1 MLFTYYLSKPVNWII
16 PLILQVIVYYRL
28 LRKMCM
34 DPRPAFIPFV
44 AEGKMAKNLFR
55 HKSLHLH
62 FLILTAI
69 MLGGGFYL
77 RYTRGGFQAK
87 LFGIVFT
94 LIAIVIYG
102 VFMMMLYWRI
112 CNCFGKGF
120 FYKIGTLLLPIPFLF
135 LLGRDREI
143 FWGFPEFPP
152 IIRSKPVRFV
162 FGLLYEGAFIAAACA
177 IFSVVFQ
184 LSTLLYPLRP
194 MVQLELAEKSDSI
207 RGLKGDGRI
216 VERIETMG
224 SDYFYLN
231 SRYNGR
237 EHYFPDHFGDENA
250 VVLEYII
257 GSNLEDTRGL
267 ASYNISQMK
276 NATKEGSGL
285 RFVIQAG
292 GSYRWFTDGIK
303 DETVARYEIAD
314 GDLKKVSDADDG
326 RSMVNSDEFYD
337 FLSWAKQ
344 NYPADRYM
352 LVFWDHGGGL
362 SSGFGDD
369 PLRKQSDPEHTTLLV
384 SGIVDALKKADMK
397 FDLIGFDACL
407 MQDIEIAKAFEPY
420 ADYYLA
426 SEETES
432 GDGWYYTSAF
442 GLLARNPNMSTED
455 FAKELISS
463 FDLYNAIANHGE
475 AKTETTLSLVD
486 LSRIDAAY
494 DALEA
499 LYDKQDAAIRK
510 DPADYGDISLAV
522 SNSYPFSG
530 SEQVDLID
538 YLQKLDESDYD
549 DSIASSTEIKD
560 LISRIRSAVVYRNA
574 VSNYGINGL
583 AVTFPFDSLMT
594 YDKEHSEF
602 VALDLEKTRNF
613 YDDYF
618 SIMAFMKSKE
628 GSALLELFGL
638 PLGEASDY
646 TQKEWYVEG
655 FENYSE
661 IPSIIDIPLIEYDGL
676 YQLDLPDSVWKI
688 VADSKLIMY
697 QKADKGWRYL
707 GEDVPGALDENEHP
721 MASTDGTWIHINN
734 RLVCYEATTPVETP
748 EGIVYRGNVKA
759 RLNNKE
765 DILLQIEWE
774 PIAEDTSNDIKG
786 KVKGYTFLDTDLPH
800 REKGIQELSPG
811 DSLQFLF
818 DIYDESGEFIQT
830 QTYGRTLRVSKMES
844 LEVADKPL
852 GECDVRYGIRL
863 TDIFQRQFVTKM
875 IDEHLQ

>member
-1 MLFTYYLSKPVNWII
+1 MLFTYYLSKPINWIL

-34 DPRPAFIPFV
+34 DPRWAFIPFV
-44 AEGKMAKNLFR
+44 AEGKMSKNLFR

-62 FLILTAI
+62 FLVLTAI

-94 LIAIVIYG
+94 LIAILIYG
-102 VFMMMLYWRI
+102 LFMMMLYWRI

-120 FYKIGTLLLPIPFLF
+120 FYKVGTLIFPIPFLF
-135 LLGRDREI
+135 LLTRAKEI
-143 FWGFPEFPP
+143 FWGFPEFQP
-152 IIRSKPVRFV
+152 IIRSKPMRFL
-162 FGLLYEGAFIAAACA
+162 FGLLYEGAFILVALSVFGAVAY
-177 IFSVVFQ
+177 FSAM
-184 LSTLLYPLRP
+184 LYPPRP
-194 MVQLELAEKSDSI
+194 LVQLMLADKNESI

-231 SRYNGR
+231 SRYSGR
-237 EHYFPDHFGDENA
+237 DRYFPDHTNDESV

-267 ASYNISQMK
+267 ATYNIDQMK
-276 NATKEGSGL
+276 DATKEGEGL
-285 RFVIQAG
+285 KFVIQAG
-292 GSYRWFTDGIK
+292 GSYRWFTEGIK
-303 DETVARYEIAD
+303 DETVARYEIAN
-314 GDLKKVSDADDG
+314 GKLEKVADASES
-326 RSMVNSDEFYD
+326 RSMVNSEELYD
-337 FLSWAKQ
+337 FLSWAKKE
-344 NYPADRYM
+344 YPADRYM

-369 PLRKQSDPEHTTLLV
+369 PLRNEVDPDHETMLV
-384 SGIVDALKKADMK
+384 SDIVDALKKADMK
-397 FDLIGFDACL
+397 FDMIGFDACL
-407 MQDIEIAKAFEPY
+407 MQDIEIAYAMEPY
-420 ADYYLA
+420 ADFYLG

-442 GLLARNPNMSTED
+442 GLLARNPNMKTED
-455 FAKELISS
+455 FAKELISA

-475 AKTETTLSLVD
+475 AQTDTTLSLID
-486 LSRIDAAY
+486 LSRIKAAY
-494 DALEA
+494 DALED
-499 LYDKQDAAIRK
+499 LYEKQDAAIRK

-538 YLQKLDESDYD
+538 YLQRLDETDYD
-549 DSIASSTEIKD
+549 DTIVSSQYIKD
-560 LISRIRSAVVYRNA
+560 LIARMRAAVVYRNA

-583 AVTFPFDSLMT
+583 AVTFPYDSLTT

-602 VALDLEKTRNF
+602 VALDLEKTAKF

-618 SIMAFMKSKE
+618 SVMAYMKTNSGE
-628 GSALLELFGL
+628 PVEVFGI
-638 PLGEASDY
+638 PIEAEDY
-646 TQKEWYVEG
+646 TQREWYVSG
-655 FENYSE
+655 FENYAE
-661 IPSIIDIPLIEYDGL
+661 IPSIIDIPMIATEDGYL
-676 YQLDLPDSVWKI
+676 LDLPDSAWKI
-688 VADSKLIMY
+688 VVDSDLVMF
-697 QKADKGWRYL
+697 QKAEKGWRYL
-707 GEDVPGALDENEHP
+707 GRDVPGALDEYEHP

-734 RLVCYEATTPVETP
+734 RLVSYETQTPVEAP
-748 EGIVYRGNVKA
+748 EGIIYKGTVKA
-759 RLNNKE
+759 RLNNKD
-765 DILLQIEWE
+765 DILLQVEWE
-774 PIAEDTSNDIKG
+774 PVSEDTSSDIKG
-786 KVKGYTFLDTDLPH
+786 KVKGYTFLDNDLSH

-811 DSLQFLF
+811 DSLRFLF
-818 DIYDESGEFIQT
+818 DIYDEDGNLVET
-830 QTYGRTLRVSKMES
+830 EAYGSTLRVSKQES

-863 TDIFQRQFVTKM
+863 TDIFQREFVTEM
-875 IDEHLQ
+875 IDEHIPQ